1 MSSRSTSCRFIRTL
15 PLVLLGVFLLGGCA
29 AKETKTSSDTLVLED
44 DEQRLWRQVRDEEKR
59 IDRSGH
65 ILEDLELNAYLNG
78 IAKAVAA
85 DRFKSQGMS
94 FQIKVI
100 KNPLLNAFTFPN
112 GTIYV
117 HTGILIAMENEAQVA
132 TLLGHEM
139 VHALNRH
146 TVRTV
151 RMVKGATATLTV
163 FQILTM
169 PFGLVGSLANLLGTT
184 GALASISGYS
194 QDFETEADTEGFALM
209 VAAGYDPAEAVK
221 LFAHLKQDVE
231 DHKQKEPFFFG
242 SHPRLEDRLANY
254 ERLVSTLDPG
264 ARGKT
269 NADQFS
275 NKIRPLILENTRLN
289 IAMGR
294 FPAAEKDLQKA
305 MQRYGESADFRF
317 VLGEVYARRAAPLDA
332 DKAQTEYQRAVEL
345 DPRYAAAYKALALL
359 HYKQGDGA
367 GAKTAFERYLQF
379 SPSPEDRAYIE
390 GYLGTLANEK
400 GSSQ

>member
-1 MSSRSTSCRFIRTL
+1 M
-15 PLVLLGVFLLGGCA
+15 LVGFFLLAGCA
-29 AKETKTSSDTLVLED
+29 GKEIKTSSGTLVLED

-65 ILEDLELNAYLNG
+65 VLEDGELNAYLNG
-78 IAKAVAA
+78 IAQDVAA

-112 GTIYV
+112 GVIYV

-132 TLLGHEM
+132 ALLGHEM
-139 VHALNRH
+139 VHALHRH
-146 TVRTV
+146 TVRSL
-151 RMVKGATATLTV
+151 RMIKGTTAAVTAL
-163 FQILTM
+163 QILTM

-194 QDFETEADTEGFALM
+194 QDFETQADTDGLALM
-209 VAAGYDPAEAVK
+209 VAAGYDPAEAAK
-221 LFAHLKQDVE
+221 LFTHLKQDVE

-242 SHPRLEDRLANY
+242 SHPRLEERIANY
-254 ERLVSTLDPG
+254 ERLVSTLYPG

-269 NADQFS
+269 NAGQFS
-275 NKIRPLILENTRLN
+275 NQIRPLILENSRLN

-294 FPAAEKDLQKA
+294 FPAAEKNLQKA
-305 MQRYGESADFRF
+305 MERYGESADFRF
-317 VLGEVYARRAAPLDA
+317 VLGEVYAQRAMPLDA
-332 DKAQTEYQRAVEL
+332 DKAQKEYQRAVEL
-345 DPRYAAAYKALALL
+345 DARYAAAYKALALL
-359 HYKQGDGA
+359 HYKQGNRQR
-367 GAKTAFERYLQF
+367 AKTAFEQYLQF

-390 GYLGTLANEK
+390 GYLGTLAGEK